1 MGSDATALQESSEIM
16 SSDAA
21 KIMPASSTVSESVET
36 AATDNPTESEIAIA
50 AYQLWLDNGRPVGS
64 DQQDWLRAEAMLKNA
79 LVRKCE
85 DPSGRPSIRRGDT
98 PADSEMLIEFRWE
111 GHWEVWEREW
121 GDARWIWD

>member
-50 AYQLWLDNGRPVGS
+50 AYQLWLDNGRP
-64 DQQDWLRAEAMLKNA
+64 
-79 LVRKCE
+79 
-85 DPSGRPSIRRGDT
+85 I
-98 PADSEMLIEFRWE
+98 
-111 GHWEVWEREW
+111 
-121 GDARWIWD
+121 